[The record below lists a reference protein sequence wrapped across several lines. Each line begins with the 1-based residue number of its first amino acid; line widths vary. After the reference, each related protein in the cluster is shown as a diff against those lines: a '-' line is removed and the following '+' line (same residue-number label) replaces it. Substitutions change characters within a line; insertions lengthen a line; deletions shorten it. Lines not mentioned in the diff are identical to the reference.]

1 MNIRHQLSLALSLL
15 LLLGTWAIPTRAQL
29 SSGTILG
36 TVTDA
41 SGAVLPGATVK
52 IVNPATNLT
61 REVATNEDGNFRVDQ
76 LPVGVYQV
84 EIEKQG
90 FKKEIRANV
99 KVDIDQRARVDA
111 ALSAGAVTEVVN
123 INAEASLIQRDDST
137 LGQVIEERKI
147 VRLPLNGR
155 NFSQLAYLVP
165 GAFAP
170 RPGSG
175 LGARGGFAVAGMHE
189 SYNQFLLDGI
199 NNNGA
204 GTMEINARINIDAVG
219 EFKVQTGVFQAQYG
233 RYAGSQV
240 DVVTKSGTNKFHG
253 TAFAFT
259 RNDNLDTR
267 NAFDTNIAKGA
278 PLPEFKRHQYGGT
291 IGGPVIKDKL
301 FFFAGFQGQRQ
312 AKFVTSTPSVPLPA
326 FFTGDLSAYTAPIR
340 DPQKTGV
347 CTAADR
353 TACFTGN
360 LIPSARISPIALKFQ
375 QFWPTPIRALLTRNA
390 TVLIPTPDNFTQPT
404 GKVTWNLNSRH
415 SLNAT
420 YNFYDNKFLEILGNE
435 LPQFVS
441 DSRVRSQSFSL
452 GETWTLSSTMINEFR
467 AGFSR
472 LNRSRLS
479 PNRAKNFNQEFGIAG
494 TAADTEKEAWGVPL
508 VNVTGFALVGDGS
521 TLPQPRI
528 EMPMSV
534 SDTVSWQ
541 RGNHSLK
548 FGGDYFAQVI
558 NGSLLLVNGR
568 GQFVF
573 TGSVTGNAFADYLL
587 GLAAQ
592 TIRQPPLGP
601 ITSYSRRHNG
611 SAFAQD
617 DWKISRT
624 LTLNLGVRY
633 DAFGTLR
640 EKNGKEATF
649 DATLNGGK
657 GGIRLV
663 GTNPFWDNAVATYQ
677 RLFPALTIARGS
689 KELYRPDRNNLA
701 PRLGLAW
708 SPLNKT
714 VIRAGYG
721 IFYYQIQE
729 AGFNEFF
736 NNPPFNLSQ
745 TFSNATAGIPFS
757 NPFGITPG
765 APSLTV
771 ISIDPNLATPYVQ
784 RWTLDI
790 QHELPGGIVI
800 DAAYVG
806 NKGTKLRQ
814 TRDINQPRDR
824 SATTTITPSR
834 PFAGFAAISQQENSA
849 NSIYHG
855 LQLRGEKRTSNG
867 TTFLVSYIF
876 GKMIDNAVISGANV
890 PPAATLPM
898 DSYNLALERSLSTDD
913 VRHRLSVSYIY
924 PLPFGK
930 GRKLL
935 SNLNGIGNAILGDW
949 EMSGIYRAN
958 TGSPFNPVLS
968 VDNSRTSVRR
978 DRPNLI
984 GNPNLSNPTPAKWW
998 DAAAFA
1004 TPAAGTF
1011 GTAGRNILIG
1021 PGVSLWD
1028 FSLQKNFRVREGQQL
1043 QFRFDLFNLLNHA
1056 NYNTPVAIPNAANFG
1071 AIATAQDSRQMQL
1084 GLRYSF

>member
-1 MNIRHQLSLALSLL
+1 MHIQSHRLVWLL
-15 LLLGTWAIPTRAQL
+15 VLLTSSFVNAQL
-29 SSGTILG
+29 SAGSILG
-36 TVTDA
+36 TATDA
-41 SGAVLPGATVK
+41 SGAVVPGVKVK

-61 REVATNEDGNFRVDQ
+61 REVVTNEDGNYRVDQ
-76 LPVGVYQV
+76 LPVGTYNV
-84 EIEKQG
+84 ELQKDG
-90 FKKEIRANV
+90 FKKELRSNV
-99 KVDIDQRARVDA
+99 RVEIDQRARVDV
-111 ALSAGAVTEVVN
+111 ALTAGAVSETVTVT
-123 INAEASLIQRDDST
+123 AETQLIQRDDSA
-137 LGQVIEERKI
+137 LGQVVEERKI
-147 VRLPLNGR
+147 VTLPLNGR
-155 NFSQLAYLVP
+155 NFSQLAYIVP

-170 RPGSG
+170 RPNSS
-175 LGARGGFAVAGMHE
+175 LGNRGGFAVAGLHE

-204 GTMEINARINIDAVG
+204 GTMEINARINLDAVG
-219 EFKVQTGVFQAQYG
+219 EFKVQTGVYQAQYG

-240 DVVTKSGTNKFHG
+240 DVVTKSGTNNFHG

-267 NAFDTNIAKGA
+267 NPFETTIAKGA

-291 IGGPVIKDKL
+291 LGGPVVKDKL

-312 AKFVTSTPSVPLPA
+312 SRFATSTPSVPLPQ
-326 FFTGDLSAYTAPIR
+326 FFSGDLSAYTAPIR
-340 DPQKTGV
+340 DPQRTGA

-353 TACFTGN
+353 TACFAGN
-360 LIPSARISPIALKFQ
+360 VIPAARISPIALKFRE
-375 QFWPTPIRALLTRNA
+375 FWPAPTTTGLARNA
-390 TVLIPTPDNFTQPT
+390 RALIPTPDHFTQPT
-404 GKVTWNLNSRH
+404 GKVNWQISSKHTF
-415 SLNAT
+415 NAT
-420 YNFYDNKFLEILGNE
+420 YNFYDNKFLEILGND

-441 DSRVRSQSFSL
+441 DSLVRSQSFSL
-452 GETWTLSSTMINEFR
+452 SEVWALSATTLNEFR

-479 PNRAKNFNQEFGIAG
+479 PNRERNYNQEFGIPG
-494 TAADTEKEAWGVPL
+494 TAADTEQAAWGVPL
-508 VNVTGFALVGDGS
+508 VNVTGFSLIGDGA

-528 EMPMSV
+528 EMPISV
-534 SDTVSWQ
+534 ADTLSWQ
-541 RGNHSLK
+541 RGNHSFK

-558 NGSLLLVNGR
+558 NGALLLVNGR

-573 TGSVTGNAFADYLL
+573 TGSVTGNPFADFLL
-587 GLAAQ
+587 GLPAQ
-592 TIRQPPLGP
+592 TLRQPPLGP
-601 ITSYSRRHNG
+601 ITSYSRRHNW
-611 SAFAQD
+611 SAFVQD
-617 DWKISRT
+617 DWKVSRN
-624 LTLNLGVRY
+624 LTLNLGLRY
-633 DAFGTLR
+633 DAFGALS
-640 EKNGKEATF
+640 EKNGKTAAF
-649 DATLNGGK
+649 DATLNGGR
-657 GGIRLV
+657 GGIRMV

-677 RLFPALTIARGS
+677 RLFPTLAIARGS
-689 KELYRPDRNNLA
+689 KELYRPDLNNVA

-708 SPLNKT
+708 SLPHKT
-714 VIRAGYG
+714 VVRAGYG
-721 IFYYQIQE
+721 IFYQIQE

-745 TFSNATAGIPFS
+745 TFSNATAGIPWS
-757 NPFGITPG
+757 NPFGGVAG
-765 APSLTV
+765 APALTIV
-771 ISIDPNLATPYVQ
+771 SIDPNLATPYVQ

-790 QHELPGGIVI
+790 QHELPGGIVL

-824 SATTTITPSR
+824 STAAAVNPSR
-834 PFAGFAAISQQENSA
+834 PFAGFAAIAQQENSA

-867 TTFLVSYIF
+867 TTFLVSYLF

-890 PPAATLPM
+890 PPGATLPM

-930 GRKLL
+930 GRRWL
-935 SNLNGIGNAILGDW
+935 SGLNGVGNAILGDW
-949 EMSGIYRAN
+949 ELSGIYRAN
-958 TGSPFNPVLS
+958 SGSPFNPVLS
-968 VDNSRTSVRR
+968 VDVSRTTVRR

-984 GNPNLSNPTPAKWW
+984 GKPNLANPTPAKWW

-1004 TPAAGTF
+1004 TPAAGAF

-1028 FSLQKNFRVREGQQL
+1028 FSLQKNFRVRETQQL
-1043 QFRFDLFNLLNHA
+1043 QLRFDWFNFLNHP
-1056 NYNTPVAIPNAANFG
+1056 NFNTPVAAPNAANFG
-1071 AIATAQDSRQMQL
+1071 AISTAQDSRQMQL
-1084 GLRYSF
+1084 GLRYTF